1 MDRLQSMRVFAKV
14 VEMGSFAKA
23 ADALELSATVVTR
36 NLADLETHLGSRLL
50 NRTTRKLSLTESG
63 QVYLARVRQILSD
76 IEDADAEVS
85 SQSRTASGVLRIY
98 CQPGFGQSQLGRLLP
113 LYARDMPDVVL
124 DVTLSDHGVDLVQEG
139 FDVGI
144 FLGVQKFD
152 SSLVARQLAT
162 SNLILCASPEYV
174 ARRGEPIAPADLS
187 NHDCLNFAYE
197 QLRHHWPIQWG
208 DQHVN
213 VPIHSRM
220 ISNNGAVLRE
230 AALAGMGVAI
240 RSSFA
245 IEDDLTS
252 GRLVQ
257 LLKGRHL
264 GQTSV
269 MIVYP
274 SRRLMSW
281 KTRTFI
287 DFMAARFPHPKCDPW
302 LAETEAVAEAS
313 PDAACRAK

>member
-23 ADALELSATVVTR
+23 AESLDLSATVVTR
-36 NLADLETHLGSRLL
+36 NLADLETHLGTRLL

-63 QVYLARVRQILSD
+63 QVYLARVRQILAD
-76 IEDADAEVS
+76 IDDADAEVS
-85 SQSRTASGVLRIY
+85 SQSRNATGTLRIY
-98 CQPGFGQSQLGRLLP
+98 CHPAFGQAQLGRLLP
-113 LYARDMPDVVL
+113 LYARAMPDVVL

-139 FDVGI
+139 FDIGI

-152 SSLVARQLAT
+152 SSMVARKLAT
-162 SNLILCASPEYV
+162 SNLILCASPDYL
-174 ARRGEPIAPADLS
+174 ARRGEPSAPADLS
-187 NHDCLNFAYE
+187 SHDCLNFAYE
-197 QLRHHWPIQWG
+197 QVRHHWPIQWD

-220 ISNNGAVLRE
+220 ISNNGGLLRD
-230 AALAGMGVAI
+230 ASLAGMGVAI
-240 RSSFA
+240 RSSFT

-257 LLKGRHL
+257 LLKGHHL

-269 MIVYP
+269 MMVYP

-287 DFMAARFPHPKCDPW
+287 DFLAARFPRPECDPW
-302 LAETEAVAEAS
+302 LADAEVTGPAGPS
-313 PDAACRAK
+313 CWANR

>member
-23 ADALELSATVVTR
+23 ADALDLSATVVTR
-36 NLADLETHLGSRLL
+36 NLADLEAHLGTRLL

-63 QVYLARVRQILSD
+63 KVYLERVRQILSD
-76 IEDADAEVS
+76 IEDADAEAS
-85 SQSRTASGVLRIY
+85 SQSRRASGVLRIY
-98 CQPGFGQSQLGRLLP
+98 CQPGFGQSVLARLLP
-113 LYARDMPDVVL
+113 LYAREMPDVVL
-124 DVTLSDHGVDLVQEG
+124 DVTLSDHGVDLVQDA
-139 FDVGI
+139 FDIGI

-162 SNLILCASPEYV
+162 STLILCASPDYI
-174 ARRGEPIAPADLS
+174 ARRGEPMSPSDLS
-187 NHDCLNFAYE
+187 DHDCLNFAFE

-220 ISNNGAVLRE
+220 VSNNGAVLRE

-240 RSSFA
+240 RSSFT

-257 LLKGRHL
+257 LLKGHHL

-269 MIVYP
+269 MMVYP

-281 KTRTFI
+281 KMRTFI
-287 DFMAARFPHPKCDPW
+287 DFMAARFPHPARDPW
-302 LAETEAVAEAS
+302 LAGVPDVIMAPALAS
-313 PDAACRAK
+313 GEQE

>member
-36 NLADLETHLGSRLL
+36 NLADLETHLGTRLL

-63 QVYLARVRQILSD
+63 QVYLARVRQILAD
-76 IEDADAEVS
+76 IDDADAEVS
-85 SQSRTASGVLRIY
+85 SQSRNATGVLRIY
-98 CQPGFGQSQLGRLLP
+98 CHPAFGQAQLGRLLP
-113 LYARDMPDVVL
+113 LYAREMPDVVL

-139 FDVGI
+139 FDIGI

-152 SSLVARQLAT
+152 SSMVARRLAT
-162 SNLILCASPEYV
+162 SNLILCASPDYL
-174 ARRGEPIAPADLS
+174 ARRGAPQAPIDLS
-187 NHDCLNFAYE
+187 SHDCLNFSYE
-197 QLRHHWPIQWG
+197 QVRHHWPIQWD
-208 DQHVN
+208 DQQLN

-220 ISNNGAVLRE
+220 ISNNGALLRE

-240 RSSFA
+240 RSSFT
-245 IEDDLTS
+245 IEDDLSS

-257 LLKGRHL
+257 LLKGHHL

-269 MIVYP
+269 MMVYP

-287 DFMAARFPHPKCDPW
+287 DFMAARFPRPECDPW
-302 LAETEAVAEAS
+302 LADAEVTGPAGPS
-313 PDAACRAK
+313 CWANR